1 MATLYN
7 LTVMVEMSGK
17 RIPIKEVDGALKASE
32 LLEELTGQINLPHGT
47 KGVLIRKATRKQ
59 ILPSQSLDDA
69 GVSSGETL
77 IADFERT
84 AGGCMP

>member
-7 LTVMVEMSGK
+7 LTIEVEMSGK
-17 RIPIKEVDGALKASE
+17 RIPIKEVNGSVKASE
-32 LLEELTGQINLPHGT
+32 LLEALTEQINYPRNA

-59 ILPSQSLDDA
+59 ILPGQSLDDA

-84 AGGCMP
+84 AGGNGA